1 MPSWGSFSYAYG
13 PIVAVGGIALLVVLL
28 RWAFSSGSSVVE
40 RPARSGRADEY
51 GMLLPVAVP
60 PSYAEGEMLRRRL
73 EDAGVRATLAS
84 TSDGPRILVWP
95 DDEPRARSLLAQ
107 R

>member
-13 PIVAVGGIALLVVLL
+13 PIVAIGGIVVLALLL
-28 RWAFSSGSSVVE
+28 RWAFASGGSVVE
-40 RPARSGRADEY
+40 RPARTGRADEY

-60 PSYAEGEMLRRRL
+60 PSYAEGEMLRLRL
-73 EDAGVRATLAS
+73 EDAGVRATLAA

-95 DDEPRARSLLAQ
+95 ADEARARTLLAQ